1 MTGKNSLP
9 RIAFFDNA
17 KAILIFLVVLGH
29 ALALIS
35 DQSRFSDAL
44 LNCIYLFHMPAF
56 VFISGLFSKHSYTVN
71 HGLNVNRIIGFLAL
85 YLLIYTGFWGI
96 GQISNQGWEYNAFFT
111 NSLAWYMLA
120 MAWWT
125 LLTPAALKL
134 GAVPTLT
141 FFLILSL
148 IIGFYSDFGGFLVL
162 SRTIVFAP
170 FFFLGFFFDQN
181 IVVEKLQRIHKSR
194 LGLTV
199 CATTLIAL
207 LAASFLL
214 EELANSFHLIAVG
227 YNSYSSIGGVFS
239 TDLKSFVGRAVFY
252 PLAIGSSLVFFSLI
266 PHSKSLLSALGRR
279 TLSVYSLHALILNCA
294 TWIAHLNEPL
304 DDLNSIAAFCI
315 VLAASLLLTLVL
327 SWKPISTPFSKILRY
342 GFIRPRTET
351 VN

>member
-85 YLLIYTGFWGI
+85 YLLTYTGFWGI

-134 GAVPTLT
+134 GEVPTLT

-148 IIGFYSDFGGFLVL
+148 IIGFYDDFGGFLVL
-162 SRTIVFAP
+162 SRAIVFVP

-181 IVVEKLQRIHKSR
+181 IAVEKLRQLHKS
-194 LGLTV
+194 
-199 CATTLIAL
+199 
-207 LAASFLL
+207 
-214 EELANSFHLIAVG
+214 
-227 YNSYSSIGGVFS
+227 
-239 TDLKSFVGRAVFY
+239 
-252 PLAIGSSLVFFSLI
+252 
-266 PHSKSLLSALGRR
+266 
-279 TLSVYSLHALILNCA
+279 
-294 TWIAHLNEPL
+294 HLNEPL
-304 DDLNSIAAFCI
+304 DGLNSIVAFCI
-315 VLAASLLLTLVL
+315 VLATSLLLTLVL
-327 SWKPISTPFSKILRY
+327 SWKPISVPFNKILRFEFVHQ
-342 GFIRPRTET
+342 GTKASIRPTET
-351 VN
+351 ES